1 MSRYRVEVYQ
11 CRINNI
17 EQWFWYMYSTAP
29 ESSSRGPDSGPFKI
43 KALAWKDVH
52 NTIGKAGNGTVTISP
67 NSNPIP

>member
-1 MSRYRVEVYQ
+1 MNHQ
-11 CRINNI
+11 TIQ
-17 EQWFWYMYSTAP
+17 EQVVILPGQGPNGGWYWYFKKHDTMTH
-29 ESSSRGPDSGPFKI
+29 GPFKI